1 MVVDSF
7 SLLLRFL
14 IGMNSFL
21 LRIGRN
27 IAWIAL
33 ALMVLVILLQVFCRY
48 VLGSALAWPDEGAR
62 FLMLWMTGMIAPS
75 AYRVGG
81 FVAIE
86 MLSVKLSEKFSHI
99 LMLIL
104 LLMSAVVIYHAIG
117 FGWKHTMGFGGNFE
131 SSSLK
136 LPLDWFG
143 FESVRVKLRYAY
155 ASLFGCMVL
164 LFTVNIEL
172 ILRSLFKLF
181 SPQQHFP
188 RPGRRHSGSGGCQL
202 MLSWFLPVFLLCL
215 MVGLPVFFAL
225 LFSPGILLWLN
236 GQERDMA
243 LLYRNVYNGMD
254 SFPLMALPFFMLAGE
269 LMNRGGITI
278 RLVEFSQAL
287 MGHLRGGLAHVNIL
301 SSMLFAG
308 LSGSAVAD
316 TSALGST
323 LIPAME
329 KNGYSRKFAAAV
341 TAASSV
347 IGPIIPPSG
356 IMIIY
361 AYVMGESVAALF
373 LAGIVP
379 GIMVGAGLMIVV
391 RLIADKYDLP
401 KAERIINKNQSITSL
416 EHWVSFVLIR
426 LNIAGLLYALLGGV
440 NALLAWQDAGQL
452 TLSTWVTTPFF
463 LLVAHYIAFAVRKR
477 VSNDFRIVCKK
488 AAAPLQAPIIILGGI
503 LVGVFTPTEASAVA
517 VAYALLISMLVLR
530 SMKFRDLPSIL
541 AKSAMGSATV
551 LLLVG
556 AAVAFKTV
564 VSLSHAPEQL
574 ADFILSL
581 SENPLMLLFLI
592 NMLLFIVGMFLDAGP
607 AIIILGPI
615 LAPIFISLGVHPVHF
630 AIIMSVNLTVG
641 LATPPMGLVLF
652 VASSVSGERVETI
665 SRTILPF
672 LAVEILVIFLVTYF
686 PAFSMTIPRI
696 TGFVQ

>member
-1 MVVDSF
+1 M
-7 SLLLRFL
+7 
-14 IGMNSFL
+14 
-21 LRIGRN
+21 
-27 IAWIAL
+27 
-33 ALMVLVILLQVFCRY
+33 LV
-48 VLGSALAWPDEGAR
+48 
-62 FLMLWMTGMIAPS
+62 
-75 AYRVGG
+75 
-81 FVAIE
+81 
-86 MLSVKLSEKFSHI
+86 
-99 LMLIL
+99 
-104 LLMSAVVIYHAIG
+104 
-117 FGWKHTMGFGGNFE
+117 
-131 SSSLK
+131 
-136 LPLDWFG
+136 
-143 FESVRVKLRYAY
+143 
-155 ASLFGCMVL
+155 
-164 LFTVNIEL
+164 
-172 ILRSLFKLF
+172 
-181 SPQQHFP
+181 
-188 RPGRRHSGSGGCQL
+188 
-202 MLSWFLPVFLLCL
+202 WFLPVFLIFL

-225 LFSPGILLWLN
+225 LVSPGLLLWLN

-269 LMNRGGITI
+269 LMNRGGITT

-301 SSMLFAG
+301 SSILFAG

-329 KNGYSRKFAAAV
+329 KNGYTRKFAAAV

-379 GIMVGAGLMIVV
+379 GILVGAGLMLVV
-391 RLIADKYDLP
+391 RLLADRYDLP
-401 KAERIINKNQSITSL
+401 KAERIVQRDQKLSVM
-416 EHWVSFVLIR
+416 EYWVSFVLLR
-426 LNIAGLLYALLGGV
+426 LNFAGVLLGVYAGIGAAVQWQSGADIAV
-440 NALLAWQDAGQL
+440 NNWILM
-452 TLSTWVTTPFF
+452 VVF
-463 LLVAHYIAFAVRKR
+463 LVIAHFVLMSMRTK
-477 VSNDFRIVCKK
+477 VSSDFRIVCKK
-488 AAAPLQAPIIILGGI
+488 AVAPLQAPIIILGGI

-517 VAYALLISMLVLR
+517 VAYALLISFFVLR
-530 SMKFRDLPSIL
+530 SMKLSDLPSIL
-541 AKSAMGSATV
+541 TKSALGSSTV

-574 ADFILSL
+574 AGFILDL
-581 SENPLMLLFLI
+581 SEDPLILLFLI
-592 NMLLFIVGMFLDAGP
+592 NMLLFVVGMFLDAGP

-615 LAPIFISLGVHPVHF
+615 LAPIFIELGVHPVHF

-652 VASSVSGERVETI
+652 VASSVSGEKVETI
-665 SRTILPF
+665 SKAILPF
-672 LAVEILVIFLVTYF
+672 LAVEILVIFLVTYV
-686 PAFSMTIPRI
+686 PAISMTVPRL